1 MRHRASVTLSREDWD
16 LILALL
22 HAELDLLD
30 DAGERVEDE
39 VDSREWTKWSVLAQ
53 QYRQLLES
61 VESQLGRG
69 PLVTEDSQGWVMI
82 RQLLEA
88 EAGKRQVISLFGDSH
103 EGSSRAESELDPL
116 LERLRQS
123 LEAQGWSSP

>member
-1 MRHRASVTLSREDWD
+1 MRHRVSVTLPRDDWD

-22 HAELDLLD
+22 RAEVDLLD
-30 DAGERVEDE
+30 DAGDRVEDE
-39 VDSREWTKWSVLAQ
+39 IDSREWTKWSVLAR
-53 QYRQLLES
+53 QYRQLLDS

-69 PLVTEDSQGWVMI
+69 PQVSEDAQGWMMI

-88 EAGKRQVISLFGDSH
+88 EAGKRQVISLFGESHDSA
-103 EGSSRAESELDPL
+103 SRAESELDPL

-123 LEAQGWSSP
+123 LEAQGWASH